1 MIEES
6 FGNEDLEEVS
16 SETYLLLVEEVHVDD
31 LELRVS
37 VDLWESLF
45 I

>member
-6 FGNEDLEEVS
+6 SGNDGSEGVS
-16 SETYLLLVEEVHVDD
+16 GETYLLLVEEVHVDD
-31 LELRVS
+31 LELRIII
-37 VDLWESLF
+37 DLWESLF